1 MLSPGSAQESNVWLC
16 VCSPAQFGGVGWQMI
31 LVVFFT
37 LSDSVFSASGK
48 TYSLTY
54 TRVQVKDAAEI
65 KFVAEKAESR
75 ARLTVKG
82 NYASDDDFA

>member
-1 MLSPGSAQESNVWLC
+1 M
-16 VCSPAQFGGVGWQMI
+16 
-31 LVVFFT
+31 T
-37 LSDSVFSASGK
+37 LWFSASGK

-75 ARLTVKG
+75 AHLTVKG
-82 NYASDDDFA
+82 NYASDDNFA

>member
-1 MLSPGSAQESNVWLC
+1 MF
-16 VCSPAQFGGVGWQMI
+16 VCLF
-31 LVVFFT
+31 
-37 LSDSVFSASGK
+37 SGK

-75 ARLTVKG
+75 AQLRVKG
-82 NYASDDDFA
+82 NYTFDNNTA